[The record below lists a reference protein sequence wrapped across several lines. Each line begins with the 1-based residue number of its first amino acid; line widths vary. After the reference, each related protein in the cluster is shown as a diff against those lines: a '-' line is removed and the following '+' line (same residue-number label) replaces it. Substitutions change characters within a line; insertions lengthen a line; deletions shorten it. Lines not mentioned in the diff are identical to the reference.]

1 MNRAGFWLRIHQRRT
16 VTMTH
21 APTST
26 PSTKVTARNGM
37 PSPVSGAG
45 PIGATG
51 AVGAGVSAGAAPGPE
66 YEEL

>member
-1 MNRAGFWLRIHQRRT
+1 
-16 VTMTH
+16 MTH